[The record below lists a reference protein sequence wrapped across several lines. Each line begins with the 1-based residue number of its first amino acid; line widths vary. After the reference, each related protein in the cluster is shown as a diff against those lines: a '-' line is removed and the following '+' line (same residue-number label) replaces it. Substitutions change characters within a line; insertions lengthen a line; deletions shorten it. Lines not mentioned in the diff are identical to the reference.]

1 LYVFW
6 DELLTLILKLRIVM
20 LKNKTLKFSLLFFFI
35 LAATIWLDHLDHVLY
50 YFAKPLVAGS
60 LLWFFINTSSEIE
73 RRIERLVKWALI
85 CSLLGDILLMFVP
98 QSEHF
103 FTLGLVAFLTAHVFY
118 VLAFF
123 QKPNGPHNAFN
134 FAFYAG
140 FFSYAYQVYKGIK
153 PNLGDMKYPV
163 ILYITVITIMACT
176 AISRSAKN
184 KVSYFLVVAGAL
196 FFVASDSILAIEK
209 FHKPLFCP
217 EISIMLTYGLA
228 QWCITMGILKTKP

>member
-1 LYVFW
+1 
-6 DELLTLILKLRIVM
+6 M
-20 LKNKTLKFSLLFFFI
+20 PKNKPLKFSLLFFFI

-60 LLWFFINTSSEIE
+60 LLWFFINTSSGIE
-73 RRIERLVKWALI
+73 KRIERLVKWALI

-118 VLAFF
+118 ILAFI
-123 QKPNGPHNAFN
+123 KTRKTIFN
-134 FAFYAG
+134 FIDLIFYIVFSVYAF
-140 FFSYAYQVYKGIK
+140 QVYKVLE

-163 ILYITVITIMACT
+163 ILYITVITVMACT

>member
-1 LYVFW
+1 
-6 DELLTLILKLRIVM
+6 M

-50 YFAKPLVAGS
+50 YFAKPLVVGS
-60 LLWFFINTSSEIE
+60 LLWFFINTSSGIE
-73 RRIERLVKWALI
+73 KRIERLAKWALI

-118 VLAFF
+118 VLAFL
-123 QKPNGPHNAFN
+123 KTRKTIFN
-134 FAFYAG
+134 FIDLIYYIVFSLYAF
-140 FFSYAYQVYKGIK
+140 QVYTVLE

-228 QWCITMGILKTKP
+228 QWCITMGILKSKP